1 MDFFFINN
9 ICEEKVLRKFT
20 NFNKMNNLICPETIE
35 HKKNP
40 QLMALEMQALGSDRH
55 TNVAGLK
62 GYCLFIQC
70 ICLIDRD
77 LVIKR

>member
-1 MDFFFINN
+1 
-9 ICEEKVLRKFT
+9 
-20 NFNKMNNLICPETIE
+20 
-35 HKKNP
+35 
-40 QLMALEMQALGSDRH
+40 MALEMQALGSDRH